1 MTVYAQ
7 DADLVLLIGT
17 NPRFEA
23 PLINARIRKTWRSS
37 AVGDLKVSLLL
48 MYLEGNLSPNGS
60 LIRGT
65 KHVTDRQT
73 APDKSLA
80 RYVPGIPT
88 GRNLHWTKSPLDG
101 IPTRIS
107 NFKPTSLVVY
117 YNPFLI

>member
-48 MYLEGNLSPNGS
+48 MYLEGIKAIYPQMEVLFAAQNTLQ
-60 LIRGT
+60 
-65 KHVTDRQT
+65 TDR
-73 APDKSLA
+73 PRL
-80 RYVPGIPT
+80 
-88 GRNLHWTKSPLDG
+88 TK
-101 IPTRIS
+101 
-107 NFKPTSLVVY
+107 V
-117 YNPFLI
+117 